1 MRPTTLR
8 ARLTAWYTLL
18 LGAPLVVL
26 GFVSYA
32 VFAGSLTS
40 GTDRFIGDALTAV
53 SREVTAERRVAETT
67 PVALQTTLNEVRF
80 RDLHLVVFD
89 DRQRVIASSATSTR
103 SEAADLAALR

>member
-1 MRPTTLR
+1 MRPVTLR

-18 LGAPLVVL
+18 LGAPLVIL
-26 GFVSYA
+26 CFVSYA

-53 SREVTAERRVAETT
+53 SREVTAERRFAETT

-89 DRQRVIASSATSTR
+89 DARRVIASSAVSTR
-103 SEAADLAALR
+103 SDPADVSRLQ

>member
-18 LGAPLVVL
+18 PGAPLIIL
-26 GFVSYA
+26 CFVSYA

-53 SREVTAERRVAETT
+53 SREVMAERRVAETT
-67 PVALQTTLNEVRF
+67 PMALQTTPNEVRF
-80 RDLHLVVFD
+80 RDLHLVVIED
-89 DRQRVIASSATSTR
+89 SRRVIASSEVSTR
-103 SEAADLAALR
+103 SDPADVGRL